1 MYIII
6 ILSLDQKNGTACCSD
21 TAISFHYISPPMLY
35 VMYYLVYHL
44 RLASN
49 SVSTFSVDDMT
60 FAMRHDFLMEEA
72 YGTFEDFLVRNDFIY
87 EIAHA

>member
-1 MYIII
+1 MAIKLPVLE
-6 ILSLDQKNGTACCSD
+6 LSVNLPF
-21 TAISFHYISPPMLY
+21 IF
-35 VMYYLVYHL
+35 
-44 RLASN
+44 N
-49 SVSTFSVDDMT
+49 SVMPDKLKKMPVAKLHVSVDDMT

>member
-1 MYIII
+1 MP
-6 ILSLDQKNGTACCSD
+6 LPKVTCQC
-21 TAISFHYISPPMLY
+21 
-35 VMYYLVYHL
+35 
-44 RLASN
+44 
-49 SVSTFSVDDMT
+49 VDDMT